1 MAAPWAGEP
10 GALASAPATAAQ
22 RVVDGSAP
30 SIVQPIHSARSMTGQ
45 MSDFLAAHAER
56 VADVMRSTG
65 VEADGRRSKGDEHG
79 PRQFI
84 NAVLIA
90 LTADDLRPITA
101 FFDLAND
108 RSTGIDTR
116 LEAALTRLSALR
128 RATLAVAVDEL
139 DVPARL
145 ALAESAAEDL
155 SAIGR
160 RLAYTVTSALAGRL
174 TTVTSSS
181 TARGTSMSITMH
193 ELRRPL
199 TILNSYGQLLSTG
212 MLGQLPETAMVAIEG
227 ITASTEMMVR
237 MVNAIAE
244 VSRLEDPDDQ
254 LNFEVIS
261 IDEVVAGAVDH
272 VSMEAKLRDTVIET
286 DVANSVTIRGDRR
299 RLTLAMTNMIGNA
312 VKHGPPGSTITVR
325 AFGDETGAHFV
336 VRDQGQGF
344 PNEDAAHLFD
354 KYFRSVAERQRKV
367 PGSGL
372 GLFIVKTVAE
382 RHNGTVSARS
392 APGQGAEFEM
402 IIPIHQ

>member
-1 MAAPWAGEP
+1 
-10 GALASAPATAAQ
+10 
-22 RVVDGSAP
+22 
-30 SIVQPIHSARSMTGQ
+30 MTGQ
-45 MSDFLAAHAER
+45 LSDFLAAHAER
-56 VADVMRSTG
+56 VADVMRRANA
-65 VEADGRRSKGDEHG
+65 EAESRRSNGEDHG
-79 PRQFI
+79 SRQFI
-84 NAVLIA
+84 NAVLVA
-90 LTADDLRPITA
+90 LTADDLRPMIA
-101 FFDLAND
+101 FSDLSGDKPA
-108 RSTGIDTR
+108 GIEHR
-116 LEAALTRLSALR
+116 LDGALSRLAALR
-128 RATLAVAVDEL
+128 RATLTVAAEEL
-139 DVPARL
+139 DEPARL
-145 ALAESAAEDL
+145 SFTENAADEV
-155 SAIGR
+155 AGIAR
-160 RLAYTVTSALAGRL
+160 RLANSVAGVLAARL
-174 TTVTSSS
+174 NSVTSSS

-244 VSRLEDPDDQ
+244 VSRLEDPDDR

-261 IDEVVAGAVDH
+261 IDEIVAGAVDH

-286 DVANSVTIRGDRR
+286 DLADGVTIRGDRR
-299 RLTLAMTNMIGNA
+299 RLTLAVTNMVGNA

-325 AFGDETGAHFV
+325 AFGDESGAHFS

-344 PNEDAAHLFD
+344 PNEDANHLFD

-392 APGQGAEFEM
+392 APGEGAEFEM

>member
-1 MAAPWAGEP
+1 M
-10 GALASAPATAAQ
+10 
-22 RVVDGSAP
+22 
-30 SIVQPIHSARSMTGQ
+30 
-45 MSDFLAAHAER
+45 
-56 VADVMRSTG
+56 
-65 VEADGRRSKGDEHG
+65 RRSRAESESRHGAGADHG

-84 NAVLIA
+84 NAVLVA
-90 LTADDLRPITA
+90 LTADDLRPMTA
-101 FFDLAND
+101 FFGLNGDKPV
-108 RSTGIDTR
+108 GIELR
-116 LEAALTRLSALR
+116 LDSALLRLTSLR
-128 RATLAVAVDEL
+128 RATLAVAVEEL
-139 DVPARL
+139 DEPARL
-145 ALAESAAEDL
+145 GLAENAADEV
-155 SAIGR
+155 STIGR
-160 RLAYTVTSALAGRL
+160 RLATAVAGQLAGRL
-174 TTVTSSS
+174 NTVTTSSS
-181 TARGTSMSITMH
+181 ARGTSMSITMH

-261 IDEVVAGAVDH
+261 IDEIVTGAVDH
-272 VSMEAKLRDTVIET
+272 VSMEAKLRDTIIET

-325 AFGDETGAHFV
+325 AFGDDAGAHFS

-344 PNEDAAHLFD
+344 PNEDAGHLFD

-392 APGQGAEFEM
+392 APGEGAEFEM

>member
-1 MAAPWAGEP
+1 
-10 GALASAPATAAQ
+10 
-22 RVVDGSAP
+22 
-30 SIVQPIHSARSMTGQ
+30 MTGQ
-45 MSDFLAAHAER
+45 LSDFLAAHAER
-56 VADVMRSTG
+56 VADVMRRTSA
-65 VEADGRRSKGDEHG
+65 EQESRSSANGDRG

-84 NAVLIA
+84 NAVLVA
-90 LTADDLRPITA
+90 LTADDLRPLTA
-101 FFDLAND
+101 FFELGGDKP
-108 RSTGIDTR
+108 TGIDQR
-116 LEAALTRLSALR
+116 LDAALARLAALR
-128 RATLAVAVDEL
+128 RASIDVAADEMSEGDRLSLAATAADEVAQVG
-139 DVPARL
+139 RHL
-145 ALAESAAEDL
+145 AAS
-155 SAIGR
+155 
-160 RLAYTVTSALAGRL
+160 VTGLLAGRL
-174 TTVTSSS
+174 NTMTTSSS
-181 TARGTSMSITMH
+181 ARGTSMSITMH

-261 IDEVVAGAVDH
+261 VDEIVTGAVDH

-286 DVANSVTIRGDRR
+286 DVQPEVTIRGDRR
-299 RLTLAMTNMIGNA
+299 RLTLALTNMVGNA
-312 VKHGPPGSTITVR
+312 VKHGPPGSTIAVR
-325 AFGDETGAHFV
+325 AFGDDSGAHFL

-344 PNEDAAHLFD
+344 PNEDANHLFD

-382 RHNGTVSARS
+382 RHNGQVFARS
-392 APGQGAEFEM
+392 AAGQGAEFEM

>member
-1 MAAPWAGEP
+1 
-10 GALASAPATAAQ
+10 
-22 RVVDGSAP
+22 
-30 SIVQPIHSARSMTGQ
+30 MTGQ
-45 MSDFLAAHAER
+45 LSDFLAAHAER
-56 VADVMRSTG
+56 VAEVMRRSRA
-65 VEADGRRSKGDEHG
+65 ENEGRHGAGDDHG

-84 NAVLIA
+84 NAILVA
-90 LTADDLRPITA
+90 LTADDLRPMTA
-101 FFDLAND
+101 FFDLNGEKPA
-108 RSTGIDTR
+108 GIELRLDNALLR
-116 LEAALTRLSALR
+116 LETLRRAALTVAVEELDEPLRLS
-128 RATLAVAVDEL
+128 
-139 DVPARL
+139 
-145 ALAESAAEDL
+145 LAENAADEV
-155 SAIGR
+155 ATIGR
-160 RLAYTVTSALAGRL
+160 RLAVSVVATVAGRL
-174 TTVTSSS
+174 NTVTSSS
-181 TARGTSMSITMH
+181 SARGSSMSITMH

-261 IDEVVAGAVDH
+261 IDEIVSGAVDH

-286 DVANSVTIRGDRR
+286 DVANGVTIRGDRR

-325 AFGDETGAHFV
+325 AFGDAAGAHFA

-344 PNEDAAHLFD
+344 PTEDAGHLFD

-382 RHNGTVSARS
+382 RHNGTVAARS
-392 APGQGAEFEM
+392 APGEGAEFEM

>member
-1 MAAPWAGEP
+1 
-10 GALASAPATAAQ
+10 
-22 RVVDGSAP
+22 
-30 SIVQPIHSARSMTGQ
+30 MTGQ
-45 MSDFLAAHAER
+45 LSDFLAAHAER
-56 VADVMRSTG
+56 VADVMRRPST
-65 VEADGRRSKGDEHG
+65 EAEQRHPQGDDHG

-84 NAVLIA
+84 NAVLVA
-90 LTADDLRPITA
+90 MTADDLRPMTA
-101 FFDLAND
+101 FFDLAGD
-108 RSTGIDTR
+108 RPTGIDQR
-116 LEAALTRLSALR
+116 LDGALSRLAVLR
-128 RATLAVAVDEL
+128 RATMEVANQEMDEAGL
-139 DVPARL
+139 L
-145 ALAESAAEDL
+145 SLAENADDEMSV
-155 SAIGR
+155 IGR
-160 RLAYTVTSALAGRL
+160 RLATAVAATLAGRL
-174 TTVTSSS
+174 SAVTTLSS
-181 TARGTSMSITMH
+181 ARGTSMSITVH

-244 VSRLEDPDDQ
+244 VYRLEDPDDQ

-261 IDEVVAGAVDH
+261 IDEIVTGAVDH

-286 DVANSVTIRGDRR
+286 DIANGVTIRGDRR
-299 RLTLAMTNMIGNA
+299 RLTLALTNMVGNA

-325 AFGDETGAHFV
+325 AFGDGGGAHFA

-344 PNEDAAHLFD
+344 PNEDALHLFD
-354 KYFRSVAERQRKV
+354 KYFRSVAERKV

-382 RHNGTVSARS
+382 RHSGTVSARS
-392 APGQGAEFEM
+392 APGEGAEFEM